1 MRGRSAICLA
11 KQQPAPNAKEKLFD
25 ELNIKERNTMATKK
39 KIEVFSAGCSTC
51 KETIEVVKRLAGSSH
66 EVVIHDMQKSEVAS
80 KAKQYGV
87 RSVPAVVIDG
97 KLAGCCAGRG
107 PDEHV
112 LRSALA

>member
-1 MRGRSAICLA
+1 
-11 KQQPAPNAKEKLFD
+11 
-25 ELNIKERNTMATKK
+25 MATKK
-39 KIEVFSAGCSTC
+39 KIEIFSAGCSTC
-51 KETIEVVKRLAGSSH
+51 KETIELVKRIAGSSH

-80 KAKQYGV
+80 KAKQHGV
-87 RSVPAVVIDG
+87 RSVPAVLIDG

>member
-1 MRGRSAICLA
+1 MRGRSATSPA
-11 KQQPAPNAKEKLFD
+11 KQPAPNAKKKNLD
-25 ELNIKERNTMATKK
+25 ELKVKGEERTMASKK
-39 KIEVFSAGCSTC
+39 KLEVFSAGCSTC

-87 RSVPAVVIDG
+87 RSVPAIVIDG